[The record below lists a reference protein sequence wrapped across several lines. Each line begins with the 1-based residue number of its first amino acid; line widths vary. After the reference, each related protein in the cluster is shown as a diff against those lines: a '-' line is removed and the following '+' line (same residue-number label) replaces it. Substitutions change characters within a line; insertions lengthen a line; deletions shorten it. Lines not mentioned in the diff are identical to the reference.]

1 MKHKKHSKRNNPAKI
16 KLAAIVPIITVLILL
31 LAIFYAIF
39 QQNTPEGRPPCNSC
53 TENITA
59 SIPVN
64 ISNINQSDVKN
75 ATGLNYSVI
84 SSNKVTIPSPI
95 LKAQGFDYISI
106 STFNY
111 TEHIPQNATYPQTI
125 VAIIYITK
133 NSTIANQTMEG
144 ALLPAGIQT
153 SPTSSNNSFSLNTTT
168 SQNPTR
174 QYYSYAGHTI
184 PIYNSFVVAVLN
196 ESNIPY
202 TYQAPIYQ
210 YTSSFT
216 YNNVAGIVTI
226 GGNIRMD
233 PSISIN
239 LSKDLFRK
247 LIKSS
252 AVS

>member
-1 MKHKKHSKRNNPAKI
+1 MKHRKHSKRNKPTKI
-16 KLAAIVPIITVLILL
+16 KLAAVVPIITVFILL
-31 LAIFYAIF
+31 LAIFYVIF
-39 QQNTPEGRPPCNSC
+39 QQNNPSSSACNLC
-53 TENITA
+53 TENITT

-64 ISNINQSDVKN
+64 IFNINQSEVKN
-75 ATGLNYSVI
+75 VTGLNYTVI
-84 SSNKVTIPSPI
+84 SSNKITIPSPI
-95 LKAQGFDYISI
+95 LKSQGFDYISI

-111 TEHIPQNATYPQTI
+111 TEPIPQNATYPQTI

-144 ALLPAGIQT
+144 ALFPAGIRT
-153 SPTSSNNSFSLNTTT
+153 TPSSLNASI
-168 SQNPTR
+168 SQNPTS
-174 QYYSYAGHTI
+174 QYYSYAGHNI
-184 PIYNSFVVAVLN
+184 IIYKSFVVAVLN

-216 YNNVAGIVTI
+216 YNNIVGIVTM
-226 GGNIRMD
+226 GGNMLLN
-233 PSISIN
+233 PSISVN

-252 AVS
+252 VAG